1 MIKCA
6 IRKKKE
12 DIHLRFKRNKFR
24 IGLRTLKTAAAVIIS
39 MIIVTA
45 YGATTSKLIFAM
57 LGAMAAME
65 PSFKESLESC
75 LTQIVGMIFGA
86 LAGVLLL
93 ALPLNHVLVA
103 GIGIVF
109 VITLYNVFH
118 IRFSPSLPCLIVVT
132 LCTTSDIQP
141 FSYAIGRFWDTAI
154 GLGVGMFINTLIF
167 PYDTSRQIRSTAE
180 YLDKEL
186 IYFLEN
192 MFDGDNRLPDT
203 EKMVNMIDNMARQ
216 LQIFSKQWLLLH
228 LRRNRKQ
235 LRTFKIY
242 EVKAKQLIAN
252 LEVLCQMDYPG
263 RLNEENR
270 NLLKTCGANI
280 LDPREIDIMQEELDI
295 VTNYHVSQILTLR
308 EDLIEV
314 LKIQN

>member
-1 MIKCA
+1 M
-6 IRKKKE
+6 
-12 DIHLRFKRNKFR
+12 RFKRNKFR

-314 LKIQN
+314 LKM

>member
-1 MIKCA
+1 M
-6 IRKKKE
+6 
-12 DIHLRFKRNKFR
+12 HFKRNKFR

-39 MIIVTA
+39 MMIVTS

-75 LTQIVGMIFGA
+75 LTQIVGMFFGV
-86 LAGVLLL
+86 LAGVILL

-132 LCTTSDIQP
+132 LCTTPDIQP
-141 FSYAIGRFWDTAI
+141 FTYAIGRFWDTAI
-154 GLGVGMFINTLIF
+154 GLGIGMIINTLVF
-167 PYDTSRQIRSTAE
+167 PYDTSQQIRSTAE
-180 YLDKEL
+180 YLNKEL
-186 IYFLEN
+186 IYFLED

-203 EKMVNMIDNMARQ
+203 EKMVNMIDDIARQ

-242 EVKAKQLIAN
+242 EVKAKQLVAN
-252 LEVLCQMDYPG
+252 LEILCQMDYPG
-263 RLNEENR
+263 RLDDENR
-270 NLLKTCGANI
+270 KLLKACGANI
-280 LDPREIDIMQEELDI
+280 LDSREIGVIQEELDV

-308 EDLIEV
+308 EDLIDV
-314 LKIQN
+314 LKM